1 MDSQQLSQY
10 FSAKQFE
17 RLQAALAS
25 MTPERRDDVIRSFSE
40 RAIKG
45 PKPGD
50 EAPDFELPLLGERA
64 RKVRLSSFRA
74 KKPVALIFGSFT

>member
-1 MDSQQLSQY
+1 MGKKSLEIYATVSNN
-10 FSAKQFE
+10 
-17 RLQAALAS
+17 
-25 MTPERRDDVIRSFSE
+25 
-40 RAIKG
+40 G

-50 EAPDFELPLLGERA
+50 EAPDFELPLLGDSA